1 MALKKDVV
9 PFAAMA
15 AVESAIVG
23 INTLF
28 KAASLKGLGDFAF
41 ITYSHALGF
50 LLLLPFTTFF
60 FRRRERPSFKLS
72 VLCMI
77 VLHAMIGILARIAG
91 FKGLE
96 YSSPALSSTI
106 STLSAAFTFL
116 LAIIFRMEY
125 VDIRR
130 SSAQAKIIG
139 TVVSVSGALVAVL
152 YKGPVLVPSPSHISL
167 HHPLKT
173 PQPNWILGGI
183 LLALDQLLTS
193 ATYILQKQILQIYP
207 AKLIVVV
214 IYLLLVALL
223 AAPLCY
229 ITENSSA
236 WILRP
241 DITLVA
247 VIYSGFFGP
256 SFMQSIH
263 AFCLQLKGPLYI
275 SIFKPFSIVIASA
288 TSLIFLGEALHLG
301 RYIYVII
308 GTSNMKYFAL
318 LLILPFFFFFF
329 FLKSVVGAVILLL
342 GFYAVLWG
350 KAKEEKDKECGSDN
364 LLGALP
370 NGNTPLLQSYHVENN
385 RNECK

>member
-1 MALKKDVV
+1 
-9 PFAAMA
+9 
-15 AVESAIVG
+15 
-23 INTLF
+23 
-28 KAASLKGLGDFAF
+28 
-41 ITYSHALGF
+41 
-50 LLLLPFTTFF
+50 
-60 FRRRERPSFKLS
+60 
-72 VLCMI
+72 
-77 VLHAMIGILARIAG
+77 
-91 FKGLE
+91 
-96 YSSPALSSTI
+96 
-106 STLSAAFTFL
+106 
-116 LAIIFRMEY
+116 MEY
-125 VDIRR
+125 VNIRR

-152 YKGPVLVPSPSHISL
+152 YKGPVLVSSPSHISL

-193 ATYILQKQILQIYP
+193 GTYILQKQILQIYP
-207 AKLIVVV
+207 AKLIVGV

-241 DITLVA
+241 DITLFA

-301 RYIYVII
+301 
-308 GTSNMKYFAL
+308 
-318 LLILPFFFFFF
+318 
-329 FLKSVVGAVILLL
+329 SVVGAVILLL

-364 LLGALP
+364 LFGALP